1 MEDHFEKSHI
11 HIHCVFFINGTDQ
24 ITKSVNIK
32 VNMNLNDK
40 SLTNFGKSIQ
50 NLFCSDQLSQMS
62 PEKKTS

>member
-1 MEDHFEKSHI
+1 M
-11 HIHCVFFINGTDQ
+11 
-24 ITKSVNIK
+24 TKSVNIK

-50 NLFCSDQLSQMS
+50 KFFCSDQLSQMN